1 MTISQG
7 TPDEEIEEDA
17 ANGSLFISDPLPEDK
32 ESGRLSIDAIDSN
45 GNSSG
50 LFDQTITHADFEDG
64 GMSVSYP
71 DGTVKIRVYLDGTEV
86 FVRDI
91 N

>member
-1 MTISQG
+1 M
-7 TPDEEIEEDA
+7 
-17 ANGSLFISDPLPEDK
+17 
-32 ESGRLSIDAIDSN
+32 
-45 GNSSG
+45 
-50 LFDQTITHADFEDG
+50 ITHDDFADG